1 MADTLFHKVW
11 DAHKVR
17 TLASGQTQLFIG
29 LHLIHEVTSPQA
41 FDMMREEG
49 LKIAFPERTF
59 ATADHIVPT
68 DMRSRPFLRAK
79 SESFWNLL
87 SRIRE
92 QMQRNSENSW

>member
-41 FDMMREEG
+41 FDMLRHQG
-49 LKIAFPERTF
+49 LKVAFPERTV
-59 ATADHIVPT
+59 ATIDHIVPT
-68 DMRSRPFLRAK
+68 SRGERKEVWQHLGQV
-79 SESFWNLL
+79 SYG
-87 SRIRE
+87 SR
-92 QMQRNSENSW
+92 